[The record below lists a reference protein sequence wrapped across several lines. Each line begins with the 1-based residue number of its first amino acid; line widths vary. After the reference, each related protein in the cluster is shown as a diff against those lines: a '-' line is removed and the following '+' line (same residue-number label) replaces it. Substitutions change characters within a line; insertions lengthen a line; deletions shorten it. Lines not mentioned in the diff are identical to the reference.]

1 MAYRV
6 FSVYTFRSVPCE
18 VPTLRAASNLPAPDK
33 LVVLTYNIE
42 GHAALWNGDHLES
55 VADAIRKQ
63 KPDIVGLNELHRGS
77 WQVRFTDQV
86 ADLSRLTGMNIQ
98 YGKSFDALGGEF
110 GNAVLTRGTIRDSN
124 LIRLPGLGEPRTL
137 LHTVIEID
145 GRSIDFLVTHIA
157 AWGKLS
163 KDSRAA
169 QVNCIREVMESI
181 DRPAIVVGDFNAS
194 PEKEEMQ
201 PLLANP
207 RWAETGVAEE
217 ATHKVMQNH
226 IDYVIADRRYQR
238 LVGGRV
244 EDAPGDHWP
253 VRIELE
259 KTTMTPNLNPK
270 VNQ

>member
-6 FSVYTFRSVPCE
+6 FSVYTFRSVPCA
-18 VPTLRAASNLPAPDK
+18 VPATLSGARKLPPPDK

-42 GHAALWNGDHLES
+42 GHATLWNSNHLTA
-55 VADAIRKQ
+55 VADAIRAQ
-63 KPDIVGLNELHRGS
+63 KADIVGINELHRGS
-77 WQVRFTDQV
+77 WQSRFKDQV
-86 ADLSRLTGMNIQ
+86 ADLSRMTGMNIH

-110 GNAVLTRGTIRDSN
+110 GNAVLTRGTIREST
-124 LIRLPGLGEPRTL
+124 LIRLPGIGEPRTL

-157 AWGKLS
+157 AWGSLYR
-163 KDSRAA
+163 DTRAA
-169 QVNCIREVMESI
+169 QVNCIRDVMEAL
-181 DRPAIVVGDFNAS
+181 DGPAIVVGDFNAS

-201 PLLANP
+201 ALLNNP
-207 RWAETGVAEE
+207 RLAETGIVEE

-226 IDYVIADRRYQR
+226 IDYVIADRRYKR

-259 KTTMTPNLNPK
+259 RSDVTP
-270 VNQ
+270 